1 MAALEQAQRDAILR
15 RYGGVIQ
22 TYFSRTALRG
32 ARFTPVAQL
41 TDSEREFYVYL
52 RLSGVLHSAQELVAL
67 LDRVVLAAA
76 SEQVRVMER
85 SRGGLAGTLDPAA
98 YARRYG
104 QRSGTPTFPVRRVR
118 ANFAVDENVFAA
130 ACARGL
136 LAELQ
141 SLLATIELPPSSE
154 RDLVAEIAQLLDMYL
169 RDPALQG
176 AAAWGVPDV
185 GSDDFE
191 EVAARVAER
200 WQNRRVNN
208 IAYVELLDWAKRF
221 QSTALPGEGAFTGL
235 VYSED
240 FDDRLFELFVLGCL
254 RDSFANLGFNEATIR
269 PLHQSGKDPVLE
281 LVHPDTGAGL
291 ALFFQ
296 RAAQVLWSESAPRD
310 WPTVGA
316 VPDLVLRPDSLNH
329 PVVIIDVKNR
339 RRRAKSDGADGEV
352 EDPGFRAS
360 EEVYKMLGYFL
371 NLHNTV
377 VAGGRGPVGG
387 LVFQGG
393 SIASGA
399 VEHRSR
405 SGKGLLVL
413 DDWDPTSDALTAEDG
428 PVDKFVSL
436 LLEWAGL
443 MGGRRPDGRD
453 MRGELEQAYGPV
465 GSADAGPAETP
476 DEPGLIEQLDRL
488 HDFTQ
493 KHYWEGRGPAV
504 LRAEQDLEAHLLGS
518 GWRELTSDERQ
529 FLATAEVFWRD
540 HRDGIGMDFGP
551 VVIELAKAFES
562 VVDRLVFGPFKA
574 WAAESG
580 RKAGKLDTM
589 GDMRA
594 ELDRAKEIAGG
605 GTHGKGAKVLDDYLA
620 RHGLQAAAYG
630 PLLEA
635 LMTLNGP
642 RRAAA
647 HPYAIKGVDAEAFR
661 SRMLGVGQG
670 QPVLASVMVLFNG

>member
-15 RYGGVIQ
+15 RYGGLIQ
-22 TYFSRTALRG
+22 TYFSRTALRE
-32 ARFTPVAQL
+32 ARFTRVSQL
-41 TDSEREFYVYL
+41 SDSEREFYVYL
-52 RLSGVLHSAQELVAL
+52 RLSAVLHSAQELVAL

-76 SEQVRVMER
+76 SEQVRVLEV

-118 ANFAVDENVFAA
+118 ANFAVDENVLAA
-130 ACARGL
+130 ACAHGV

-141 SLLATIELPPSSE
+141 SLLAAIELPPSTE

-169 RDPALQG
+169 RDPALHE
-176 AAAWGVPDV
+176 AANCGVPGV

-191 EVAARVAER
+191 QLAGRVAER
-200 WQNRRVNN
+200 WQNRRVSNV
-208 IAYVELLDWAKRF
+208 AYVELLDWATRF
-221 QSTALPGEGAFTGL
+221 RSSALPGEGVFKGL

-254 RDSFANLGFNEATIR
+254 RDSFANLGFKETAMR
-269 PLHQSGKDPVLE
+269 PLHQSGKNPVVE
-281 LVHPDTGAGL
+281 IVHPDTGSGL
-291 ALFFQ
+291 AVFFQ

-310 WPTVGA
+310 WPTVGG

-329 PVVIIDVKNR
+329 PVVIVDVKNR
-339 RRRAKSDGADGEV
+339 RRRAKTDGAEGEV
-352 EDPGFRAS
+352 ETPGFRAS

-371 NLHNTV
+371 NFHNVV

-405 SGKGLLVL
+405 SGTGNLVL
-413 DDWDPTSDALTAEDG
+413 DDWDPTSDALTAKDG

-443 MGGRRPDGRD
+443 IGGRRPDGHD
-453 MRGELEQAYGPV
+453 MRGELEKAYGPV
-465 GSADAGPAETP
+465 GSIGAAAPEMP
-476 DEPGLIEQLDRL
+476 DELELTEQLDRL
-488 HDFTQ
+488 HEFTR

-518 GWRELTSDERQ
+518 AWRDLTEDERR

-540 HRDGIGMDFGP
+540 HREAIGMDFGP

-562 VVDRLVFGPFKA
+562 VIDRLVFGPFKK
-574 WAAESG
+574 WATESG

-594 ELDRAKEIAGG
+594 ELDRAREIAAG
-605 GTHGKGAKVLDDYLA
+605 GTHGKGAKVLDEYLA
-620 RHGLQAAAYG
+620 KHGLQAAAYG

-635 LMTLNGP
+635 LTALNGP

-647 HPYAIKGVDAEAFR
+647 HPYSINGIDAESFR
-661 SRMLGVGQG
+661 SRMLGVGRE
-670 QPVLASVMVLFNG
+670 QPVLAGVIALFQV

>member
-1 MAALEQAQRDAILR
+1 MPGLEQAQRDAILR
-15 RYGGVIQ
+15 RYGGLIQ
-22 TYFSRTALRG
+22 TYFSRTALRE
-32 ARFTPVAQL
+32 ARFTRVTQL
-41 TDSEREFYVYL
+41 SDSEREFYVYL
-52 RLSGVLHSAQELVAL
+52 RLSAVLHSAQELVAL

-76 SEQVRVMER
+76 SEQVRVLEV

-98 YARRYG
+98 HVRRYG

-118 ANFAVDENVFAA
+118 ASFAVDENVFAA
-130 ACARGL
+130 ACAHGV
-136 LAELQ
+136 LAQLQ
-141 SLLATIELPPSSE
+141 SLLATIALPPSTE

-169 RDPALQG
+169 RDPALH
-176 AAAWGVPDV
+176 AAATWGVPDV

-191 EVAARVAER
+191 ELAGRVAER
-200 WQNRRVNN
+200 WQNRRINN
-208 IAYVELLDWAKRF
+208 VAYVELLDWANLFR
-221 QSTALPGEGAFTGL
+221 SSALPGEGAFKGL

-254 RDSFANLGFNEATIR
+254 RDSFANLGFNEATMR
-269 PLHQSGKDPVLE
+269 PLHQSGKDPVLQI
-281 LVHPDTGAGL
+281 VHPDTGAGL
-291 ALFFQ
+291 AVFFQ
-296 RAAQVLWSESAPRD
+296 RAAKVLWSDSAPRD
-310 WPTVGA
+310 WPTVGG

-329 PVVIIDVKNR
+329 PVVIVDVKNR
-339 RRRAKSDGADGEV
+339 RRRANTDGADGQV
-352 EDPGFRAS
+352 EAPGFRAS

-371 NLHNTV
+371 NFHNV
-377 VAGGRGPVGG
+377 VAAGGRGPVGG

-393 SIASGA
+393 SIGSGA

-413 DDWDPTSDALTAEDG
+413 DDWDPMSDTLTAKDG
-428 PVDKFVSL
+428 RVDKFVSL

-465 GSADAGPAETP
+465 PSLDAGPAQTP
-476 DEPGLIEQLDRL
+476 DEPELIEQLNRL
-488 HDFTQ
+488 HEFTH

-518 GWRELTSDERQ
+518 AWRELTDDERR

-540 HRDGIGMDFGP
+540 HRDAIGMDFGP

-562 VVDRLVFGPFKA
+562 VIDRLVFGPFKT

-594 ELDRAKEIAGG
+594 ELDRAKEIPAG
-605 GTHGKGAKVLDDYLA
+605 GTHGKGAKVLDEYLA
-620 RHGLQAAAYG
+620 EHELQAAAYG

-635 LMTLNGP
+635 LTALNGP

-647 HPYAIKGVDAEAFR
+647 HPHAIKGVDAETFR
-661 SRMLGVGQG
+661 SRMLGVGDE
-670 QPVLASVMVLFNG
+670 QPVLAAVMALFKG